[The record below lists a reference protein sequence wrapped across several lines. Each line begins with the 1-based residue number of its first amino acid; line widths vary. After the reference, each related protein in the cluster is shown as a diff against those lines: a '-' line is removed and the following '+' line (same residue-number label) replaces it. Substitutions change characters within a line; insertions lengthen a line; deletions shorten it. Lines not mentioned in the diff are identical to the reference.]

1 MKVLVTGKNGQLGKS
16 IHKIV
21 TNNEQNSEF
30 VFVGK
35 EVLDLSSQDSIINY
49 FNSNSF
55 DVIINCAAYTEV
67 DKAEKEIELANYINH
82 IAIGKIAEISNN
94 HKVKLIHIS
103 TDFIFDGVSEKAYLE
118 SDNPNPLNIYGKS
131 KLAGEVAVC
140 AAMKKNAIIIRTSWL
155 YSEYSNN
162 FVNTIIRKSQ
172 KIGELNVVSDQYS
185 SPTNANDLAE
195 VIIQIINHNKFRN
208 HDQLTQIY
216 HYSGY
221 GVCSWFEFAREI
233 LDLANIDCQV
243 NPIEAKDYLTTAKRP
258 KYSFLNTDKIAKDFD
273 LEIPFWKDSLKV
285 SIDNLLEINKPVS

>member
-1 MKVLVTGKNGQLGKS
+1 MKILVTGKNGQLGKS

-21 TNNEQNSEF
+21 TNNEQKSEF
-30 VFVGK
+30 FFVGR
-35 EVLDLSSQDSIINY
+35 ETLDLGSQDSIINY
-49 FNSNSF
+49 FNNNSF
-55 DVIINCAAYTEV
+55 DIIINCAAYTAV
-67 DKAEKEIELANYINH
+67 DKAEKEVELADDINH
-82 IAIGKIAEISNN
+82 LAISKIAEISNK

-103 TDFIFDGVSEKAYLE
+103 TDFIFDGDSEKAYLE
-118 SDNPNPLNIYGKS
+118 SDDPNPLNIYGKS
-131 KLAGEVAVC
+131 KLAGELAVC
-140 AAMKKNAIIIRTSWL
+140 ATMQKNAIIIRTSWL

-172 KIGELNVVSDQYS
+172 KISELNVVSDQYS

-195 VIIQIINHNKFRN
+195 AIIQIINHNKFKN

-216 HYSGY
+216 HYSGH

-243 NPIEAKDYLTTAKRP
+243 NPIETKDYLTDAKRP

>member
-1 MKVLVTGKNGQLGKS
+1 MKILVTGKNGQLGKS

-30 VFVGK
+30 VFVGR
-35 EVLDLSSQDSIINY
+35 EALDLSSQDSIINY
-49 FNSNSF
+49 FNNNSF
-55 DVIINCAAYTEV
+55 DIIINCAAYTAV
-67 DKAEKEIELANYINH
+67 DKAEKEVELANYINH
-82 IAIGKIAEISNN
+82 LAISKIAEISNM

-118 SDNPNPLNIYGKS
+118 SDDPSPLNIYGKS

-140 AAMKKNAIIIRTSWL
+140 AVMQKNAIIIRTSWL

-162 FVNTIIRKSQ
+162 FVNTIIRKAQ
-172 KIGELNVVSDQYS
+172 KFDELSVVSDQYS
-185 SPTNANDLAE
+185 SPTNAGDLAK

-216 HYSGY
+216 HYSSY

-233 LDLANIDCQV
+233 LELANIDCQV
-243 NPIEAKDYLTTAKRP
+243 NPIETKDYLTAARRP
-258 KYSFLNTDKIAKDFD
+258 KYSLLNTDKIVKDFG

-285 SIDNLLEINKPVS
+285 SLDNLL